1 MSKQQ
6 DAFNSELGK
15 STDQLKSFKDAVKI
29 NTDATLISTAA
40 IKQAKKE
47 DDEQLEKL
55 KKFASGLSG
64 GIAGAVSFGKAL
76 SDGKGSF
83 APLQTVFTAVT
94 KGLAAFAGVFGTAG
108 KIVGAAI
115 KAAGVVANFIV
126 ERFDHTYGVFT
137 KLSDSG
143 VVGSF
148 EDLHEGVAA
157 TRIGF
162 DQMSTALEKHSK
174 DLALFAGSATKGV
187 NVFKS
192 VAAGSL
198 DLRRQYQKLG
208 VSTEDFA
215 DFQLTYLTMEMRTEA
230 GKKKTNDEL
239 IKGTSEYID
248 TLDSMSKLTGMSRKA
263 INDEMADR
271 QKNDAGF
278 RAWATNAPKIQKDNI
293 LKMTSIMFGKTGGNK
308 ELTQGL
314 SDYIRGNTNTKEA
327 QLLLNTVNDT
337 SALEEL
343 KEASKKGGLDYIDKL
358 EKVQLAMGVNAK
370 KQTALVQYQTKDSA
384 VTAAYVSALN
394 ASQKTDKSL
403 RTQIEEEM
411 AASTKTKEQTKG
423 LGVSAAE
430 TKQNM
435 EQASINIDLLA
446 TSSEMTASAM
456 KVFSGAMES
465 VTEKFYEMGGKSL
478 PPILVARKKERLL
491 MEKQIDN
498 NKKFQADQE
507 AFQKEFGDN
516 NKGGARREAM
526 ARRLEDQ
533 RKEYESITA
542 ELADAKKETERL
554 EILQNG
560 RPAGS
565 KLPGGQTTSPSSPT
579 AQSPSEGPGP
589 ASGSEKNESLKPDV
603 LAKKAQ
609 LESILGKPLVVTSGF
624 RKGAANHGD
633 GSAIDLGFSH
643 NNLSESEINKLFK
656 GAIDVGFTGIGAEF
670 KAKGGAHIHLDT
682 SHSGLVGWGSDEKSA
697 SLARESP
704 YLAKLINDKNSGK
717 KSARTGGIFTDPGNM
732 SDDPEENAGNVGQQA
747 LNTSTLTG
755 ASNGSSKLD
764 DLYDMMS
771 SKMST
776 LVNLME
782 TSQRNEK
789 DKMKKEFS

>member
-1 MSKQQ
+1 
-6 DAFNSELGK
+6 
-15 STDQLKSFKDAVKI
+15 
-29 NTDATLISTAA
+29 
-40 IKQAKKE
+40 
-47 DDEQLEKL
+47 
-55 KKFASGLSG
+55 
-64 GIAGAVSFGKAL
+64 
-76 SDGKGSF
+76 
-83 APLQTVFTAVT
+83 
-94 KGLAAFAGVFGTAG
+94 
-108 KIVGAAI
+108 
-115 KAAGVVANFIV
+115 
-126 ERFDHTYGVFT
+126 
-137 KLSDSG
+137 
-143 VVGSF
+143 
-148 EDLHEGVAA
+148 
-157 TRIGF
+157 
-162 DQMSTALEKHSK
+162 
-174 DLALFAGSATKGV
+174 
-187 NVFKS
+187 
-192 VAAGSL
+192 
-198 DLRRQYQKLG
+198 
-208 VSTEDFA
+208 
-215 DFQLTYLTMEMRTEA
+215 
-230 GKKKTNDEL
+230 
-239 IKGTSEYID
+239 
-248 TLDSMSKLTGMSRKA
+248 
-263 INDEMADR
+263 
-271 QKNDAGF
+271 
-278 RAWATNAPKIQKDNI
+278 
-293 LKMTSIMFGKTGGNK
+293 MFGKTGGNK

-358 EKVQLAMGVNAK
+358 EKVAGAMGENAK

-394 ASQKTDKSL
+394 ASQKTDKSW

-589 ASGSEKNESLKPDV
+589 ASGSEKNEGLKPDV